1 MFSTSPDTLILRL
14 PNRLTMRSRASRVLR
29 SRNTGFRFPMV
40 GTGRNIALYS
50 SSDARRCLP
59 LIRCTT
65 CGCSSAF
72 SCTASPVCSFMFSSV
87 PACASSCSCAGV
99 SAGAGSGFCSSTF
112 GSIPK
117 KIFNSSSIV
126 WLFTFFLMLFQIKCL
141 TIVVVVR
148 TFDRLS
154 TANKMDIIRAVKH
167 LGYLWQQ
174 YVVLHF
180 SCIIGGG

>member
-1 MFSTSPDTLILRL
+1 MPRCPPRKVERWWRTMFSASPDTLILRL

-99 SAGAGSGFCSSTF
+99 SAGAGSGFCSSAF
-112 GSIPK
+112 GSIPQ
-117 KIFNSSSIV
+117 KILQFFIHCLV
-126 WLFTFFLMLFQIKCL
+126 VHVLFSLYI
-141 TIVVVVR
+141 
-148 TFDRLS
+148 
-154 TANKMDIIRAVKH
+154 N
-167 LGYLWQQ
+167 
-174 YVVLHF
+174 F
-180 SCIIGGG
+180 SYSKFE